1 MESQKLIS
9 ELVKQNSQFKK
20 LIENILKSADIDC
33 MVDIASQGE
42 DMHMVGN
49 FVYYE
54 DTTDFYKKNTKQT
67 RELLIDEAE
76 ILGTNVIDMVSN
88 FNEIRTERE
97 GISRFLLDVDD
108 EDVYL
113 IDHIVIACIEI
124 IANRA
129 LSITENEQ

>member
-1 MESQKLIS
+1 METQKLIS

-20 LIENILKSADIDC
+20 LIVNILKSADIED
-33 MVDIASQGE
+33 MLDFASQGS
-42 DMHMVGN
+42 DMRNAGN
-49 FVYYE
+49 FFYYE
-54 DTTDFYKKNTKQT
+54 DTSDFYKKNKKQI

-76 ILGTNVIDMVSN
+76 RLETNVIDMVSN
-88 FNEIRTERE
+88 FKEIQTERE
-97 GISRFLLDVDD
+97 GITRFLLDVYD

-113 IDHIVIACIEI
+113 IDHIVIACVEI

>member
-20 LIENILKSADIDC
+20 LIVNILKSADI
-33 MVDIASQGE
+33 E
-42 DMHMVGN
+42 DMLDFASHGSDMRTAGN
-49 FVYYE
+49 FFYYE
-54 DTTDFYKKNTKQT
+54 DTSDFYKKNKKQI

-88 FNEIRTERE
+88 FNEIQTERE
-97 GISRFLLDVDD
+97 GITRFLLDVYD

-113 IDHIVIACIEI
+113 IDHIVIACVEI

-129 LSITENEQ
+129 LSITESEQ